1 MYFNLE
7 KSHTKLIKTLFATI
21 YTHTHV
27 HMYRKP
33 FSLFFYS
40 STLFCFLFNNDDEGN
55 KQLCV
60 THRMHEKVWTITIK
74 MITMDRSE
82 GKKSKTN
89 NGIVVKLS
97 MRATYVEVM
106 RQMRPQK
113 DDNFIVFVVFF
124 VVLLLLHIQLLLF
137 ILIVNWVLWHGS
149 TLDGEYR
156 RRVCMSPTPI
166 RSILSTYR
174 NHMNV
179 VGWHGPCYI
188 RCGGTKDVHL

>member
-1 MYFNLE
+1 
-7 KSHTKLIKTLFATI
+7 
-21 YTHTHV
+21 
-27 HMYRKP
+27 
-33 FSLFFYS
+33 
-40 STLFCFLFNNDDEGN
+40 
-55 KQLCV
+55 
-60 THRMHEKVWTITIK
+60 

-137 ILIVNWVLWHGS
+137 ILIVNWVL
-149 TLDGEYR
+149 
-156 RRVCMSPTPI
+156 
-166 RSILSTYR
+166 
-174 NHMNV
+174 
-179 VGWHGPCYI
+179 
-188 RCGGTKDVHL
+188 